1 MRRIVSFVL
10 SAVVVQLG
18 VAGIASADETLN
30 RRDEFKI
37 ECRFLGDN
45 GKKDKDKT
53 GRQCYAT
60 AFIEEDHHGPTITN
74 EVNHD
79 KDRDSLAVACD
90 GNIIYDNGARHTE
103 IGGFDFI
110 SGHGGTPVIK
120 FNRSHHSDVVSAWL
134 NLNGQILEG
143 FCSVEKRRPRP
154 ALE

>member
-18 VAGIASADETLN
+18 VAGIASANEELN
-30 RRDEFKI
+30 KYKTWKV
-37 ECRFLGDN
+37 ECRFLGDS
-45 GKKDKDKT
+45 GKKDKDKAP
-53 GRQCYAT
+53 RQCYAT
-60 AFIEEDHHGPTITN
+60 AYYHDYKDLGIANEDDRFKPK
-74 EVNHD
+74 
-79 KDRDSLAVACD
+79 KDYLAVACD
-90 GNIIYDNGARHTE
+90 GNVIYDNGAKHTE

-120 FNRSHHSDVVSAWL
+120 FHHSYKDEVVSAWL

-143 FCSVEKRRPRP
+143 FCSIEKQKYP